1 MTIKTMINKA
11 KYVYGYV
18 STSEHD
24 GMYLRLNKA
33 DVLAMYNNK
42 YSREQMDINNFDLRQ
57 DNQGNTNLYIN

>member
-57 DNQGNTNLYIN
+57 DKQGNTNLYIN

>member
-1 MTIKTMINKA
+1 MTIKQMINKS

-33 DVLAMYNNK
+33 DVVAMYNNRYLK
-42 YSREQMDINNFDLRQ
+42 ESFDIDKFDLRQ
-57 DNQGNTNLYIN
+57 DKQGDTNLYIN